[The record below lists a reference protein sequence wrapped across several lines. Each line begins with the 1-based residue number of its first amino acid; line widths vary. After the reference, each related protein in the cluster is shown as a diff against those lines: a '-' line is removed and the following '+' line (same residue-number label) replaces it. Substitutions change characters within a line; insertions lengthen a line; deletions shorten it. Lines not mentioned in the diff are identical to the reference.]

1 MLSAKAP
8 VERTTIQ
15 SFESGATDFV
25 AKPFHPEILRKKVAA
40 VLSLRMSG
48 VRLTAAVVAASEAC
62 QRLNQDD
69 MEATTAKEHPADLQ
83 AKLNETVVRAAEAI
97 EKAKHLELELVSV
110 KKSSELQKTEN
121 LELSKLCDDVLMQRK
136 ESQLLLLSTKVQS
149 NAKCEWHSSDHL
161 ESAALIGRTSC
172 RRNADSVS
180 NASHVINL
188 LVSRLHTCRK
198 NAEKCKKLLC
208 GFLRLPVLGADD
220 TTVLEP
226 SDSENSG
233 HQLKQISFHT
243 RVAISKLAL
252 LEDVASNIG
261 GILESMGDGE
271 VSTDKD
277 VSRDCEA
284 QVHPSRST
292 SKSSTC
298 SSTVEI

>member
-110 KKSSELQKTEN
+110 KEWQTNEHMK
-121 LELSKLCDDVLMQRK
+121 LSKKCDDM
-136 ESQLLLLSTKVQS
+136 LLLMERNELKPFPPSATGQS
-149 NAKCEWHSSDHL
+149 GARCKSDFSEHLAIAELKCRKIYRYKTDSASD
-161 ESAALIGRTSC
+161 
-172 RRNADSVS
+172 
-180 NASHVINL
+180 ASFVINL
-188 LVSRLHTCRK
+188 LVSRLQACSKSAK
-198 NAEKCKKLLC
+198 NCKDLLRGC
-208 GFLRLPVLGADD
+208 FHPSVQGADQD
-220 TTVLEP
+220 DAAGIFST
-226 SDSENSG
+226 ENLCC
-233 HQLKQISFHT
+233 QLSKFRRRT
-243 RVAISKLAL
+243 EFAVSKLAM
-252 LEDVASNIG
+252 LEDISSNLGGIMDMAGDEEFSTDSEALEHQSCTSSQTGTVSPTVASI
-261 GILESMGDGE
+261 
-271 VSTDKD
+271 
-277 VSRDCEA
+277 
-284 QVHPSRST
+284 
-292 SKSSTC
+292 
-298 SSTVEI
+298 